1 MTKEKYNLRN
11 HSQNLFN
18 KNNQSKNNDKL
29 LLQSSRINSIVGTN
43 NSTSIRSSSFKYMIR
58 SYVTPVSNILNYKKT
73 SSKSIKICC
82 NSNKEIICNFC
93 LSKKLENNIN
103 QKTNENID
111 IKDRLNTF
119 FTMVAVREEIIEK
132 SFSSK

>member
-1 MTKEKYNLRN
+1 MTKEKYNLRKK
-11 HSQNLFN
+11 SQNLFN
-18 KNNQSKNNDKL
+18 KNNQCKTNDKSFS
-29 LLQSSRINSIVGTN
+29 QSSRINSIVGTN
-43 NSTSIRSSSFKYMIR
+43 NSTSIRSSNFKYMIH
-58 SYVTPVSNILNYKKT
+58 SYITPVTNMLKYEEE
-73 SSKSIKICC
+73 SSKSVKICC
-82 NSNKEIICNFC
+82 DSNKEIICNFC

-103 QKTNENID
+103 QKTNKDID

>member
-1 MTKEKYNLRN
+1 MGVL
-11 HSQNLFN
+11 
-18 KNNQSKNNDKL
+18 
-29 LLQSSRINSIVGTN
+29 
-43 NSTSIRSSSFKYMIR
+43 
-58 SYVTPVSNILNYKKT
+58 NIKWC
-73 SSKSIKICC
+73 KICC

-119 FTMVAVREEIIEK
+119 FTMVAVREEIIKK

>member
-1 MTKEKYNLRN
+1 MGVL
-11 HSQNLFN
+11 
-18 KNNQSKNNDKL
+18 
-29 LLQSSRINSIVGTN
+29 
-43 NSTSIRSSSFKYMIR
+43 
-58 SYVTPVSNILNYKKT
+58 NIKWC
-73 SSKSIKICC
+73 KICC

>member
-1 MTKEKYNLRN
+1 MTKEKYNLRK

-43 NSTSIRSSSFKYMIR
+43 NSTSIRYSSFKYMIR

-73 SSKSIKICC
+73 SSKSITP
-82 NSNKEIICNFC
+82 F
-93 LSKKLENNIN
+93 
-103 QKTNENID
+103 D
-111 IKDRLNTF
+111 I
-119 FTMVAVREEIIEK
+119 
-132 SFSSK
+132 